1 MERPPGGDS
10 GGPFLCP
17 TGTLLVTNFAAEWS
31 HQAGWRDIA
40 GHRSSPAPGE
50 EFADR
55 LTVCA
60 ETYLFDTVAHM
71 AIWDRLVEL
80 AAEQH
85 GYVTTRDAREI
96 GVDPVQLRLLT
107 ARGRLERV
115 GRGVYRVPVLPRGE
129 HDDLAAAVAWTLG
142 RGAISHESALAL
154 HGLAAVDPSRIHLT
168 VPRDNHPRA
177 AGGELYRLHRRDLRA
192 TDITSVDAIPVT
204 TVARTI
210 KDCLDTGT
218 DPYQLRT
225 AIERAEADGTLRR
238 SPAAELRAALDE
250 RATGLHAPTK
260 EAAT

>member
-1 MERPPGGDS
+1 
-10 GGPFLCP
+10 LTHC
-17 TGTLLVTNFAAEWS
+17 
-31 HQAGWRDIA
+31 
-40 GHRSSPAPGE
+40 
-50 EFADR
+50 

-60 ETYLFDTVAHM
+60 KTHLFDTIKHM

-80 AAEQH
+80 AAGKH

-96 GVDPVQLRLLT
+96 GVDPAQLRILT
-107 ARGRLERV
+107 ARGRLERA

-154 HGLAAVDPSRIHLT
+154 HGLADVNPSRIHLT

-210 KDCLDTGT
+210 RDCLDTGT

-225 AIERAEADGTLRR
+225 AIERAQAEGTLRR

-250 RATGLHAPTK
+250 RATGLHARTK
-260 EAAT
+260 GASG